1 MNHETA
7 PLKTALVLGATGGLG
22 GEMARRLASRGWQV
36 RALHR
41 HPESL
46 PRNDALTWLRGD
58 AMSADDVAQ
67 AAEGASLIVHGVNP
81 PGYRH
86 WSRLALPMLDNSI
99 AAARPGRARLLLPG
113 NLYNYGPD
121 AFASLDETAPQHPH
135 TAKGKVRVEMERRL
149 RQAAEAGDIQALVVR
164 AGDFFGPRARNNW
177 FGQVLVK
184 PGGTPRAITSP
195 GRPGVGH
202 QWAYLPDVAET
213 MLRLLERADPAPFA
227 TFHMQGHW
235 DADGGQMVAAIRR
248 ALGAPALPVKHLPW
262 TAMRLASPLVPLFRE
277 LIEMKYLW
285 DQPLRMGN
293 ARLLRALGEEPHTAL
308 DTAVRST
315 LIGLGCLTQQAQ
327 PAAPTR

>member
-1 MNHETA
+1 MTR
-7 PLKTALVLGATGGLG
+7 KTTLVLGATGGLG
-22 GEMARRLASRGWQV
+22 GEMARLLASRGWQV
-36 RALHR
+36 RSLHR
-41 HPESL
+41 RPPAQPGS
-46 PRNDALTWLRGD
+46 DGLTWLRGD

-67 AAEGASLIVHGVNP
+67 AADGAALIVHGVNP

-86 WSRLALPMLDNSI
+86 WDRLALPMLDNSI
-99 AAARPGRARLLLPG
+99 AAARPGRARVLLPG
-113 NLYNYGPD
+113 NLYNFGPD
-121 AFASLDETAPQHPH
+121 AFASLDEDAPQYPH

-149 RQAAEAGDIQALVVR
+149 QGAAQAGDIEALIVR
-164 AGDFFGPRARNNW
+164 AGDFFGPSARSNW
-177 FGQVLVK
+177 FSQVLVK
-184 PGGTPRAITSP
+184 PDARPSKLTSP

-202 QWAYLPDVAET
+202 QWAFLPDVAET
-213 MLRLLERADPAPFA
+213 MLRLLEHSNLAPFA

-235 DADGGQMVAAIRR
+235 DADGQQMVAAIRR
-248 ALGAPALPVKHLPW
+248 ALGDPALPVKHLPW
-262 TAMRLASPLVPLFRE
+262 TAMRLASPVVPLFRE